1 MPGKSSAALRGKV
14 AEGEVRKILK
24 AIESKNMTFTFNKNP
39 DAHAAGGRAQPV
51 AGDFQAFAVLK
62 LPGETPARDIVL
74 SRNFIIEVKEVKHA
88 FRLPHANYSE
98 DKVSRVQKRV
108 LAGTEAMV
116 AVMHKDANERPTGW
130 RLVPQAVFTTRTG
143 GSWDLSDHP
152 LVDINLA
159 LRAFL
164 GVA

>member
-1 MPGKSSAALRGKV
+1 MRGKSSAALRGKV
-14 AEGEVRKILK
+14 AEAEVRKILK

-51 AGDFQAFAVLK
+51 AGDFQAFRSVSTTFN
-62 LPGETPARDIVL
+62 GTEGQCE

-88 FRLPHANYSE
+88 FRLPHGNYSE

-108 LAGTEAMV
+108 YAGTEAVV
-116 AVMHKDANERPTGW
+116 AVMHKDADDRPTGW
-130 RLVPQAVFTTRTG
+130 RLVPQSVFTTRTG
-143 GSWDLSDHP
+143 GSWDLSAHP
-152 LVDINLA
+152 LVDINRA
-159 LRAFL
+159 LRDFL

>member
-1 MPGKSSAALRGKV
+1 MRGKSSAALRGKV
-14 AEGEVRKILK
+14 AEAEVRKILK

-51 AGDFQAFAVLK
+51 AGDFQAFRATA
-62 LPGETPARDIVL
+62 GGT

-88 FRLPHANYSE
+88 FRLPHGNYSD

-108 LAGTEAMV
+108 YAGTEAVV
-116 AVMHKDANERPTGW
+116 AVMHKDADDRPTGW
-130 RLVPQAVFTTRTG
+130 RLVPQSVFTTRTG
-143 GSWDLSDHP
+143 GSWDLSAHP
-152 LVDINLA
+152 LVDINRA
-159 LRAFL
+159 LRDFL